1 MVRTA
6 KTWPVS
12 STHNLKD
19 QDISF
24 ITANAIGSWGCLS
37 WGCLNSFQTQIRHRI
52 WRIWWLDRPNR
63 GFLQWSEKINSSR
76 SAIFKMFELCYCC
89 SMAAIFAILGPPGQ
103 YFVFVLPSYLSLSS
117 YLSQYFCKRLLQA
130 LWSLGSR
137 WQATS
142 SCRRERRPSRWALN
156 KCPFC
161 F

>member
-24 ITANAIGSWGCLS
+24 ITANAIGSWGCL
-37 WGCLNSFQTQIRHRI
+37 NSFQMQICNRI
-52 WRIWWLDRPNR
+52 WRIWWFDRPNR

-156 KCPFC
+156 KCPYC